1 MASTPPY
8 KLASE
13 TVFELPA
20 FLSLA
25 VLPALRK
32 LPVAD
37 KVTVSPATIP
47 LACSVA
53 AMLAPVVLTV
63 AVVNPS

>member
-1 MASTPPY
+1 MLDN
-8 KLASE
+8 K
-13 TVFELPA
+13 TVLPLPT

-32 LPVAD
+32 LPMAL
-37 KVTVSPATIP
+37 TVMSSPATIP

-63 AVVNPS
+63 AVVKPS

>member
-1 MASTPPY
+1 MASR
-8 KLASE
+8 
-13 TVFELPA
+13 TVFELPT

-37 KVTVSPATIP
+37 TVTVSPATIP
-47 LACSVA
+47 LACKTASVT
-53 AMLAPVVLTV
+53 PVVLMV